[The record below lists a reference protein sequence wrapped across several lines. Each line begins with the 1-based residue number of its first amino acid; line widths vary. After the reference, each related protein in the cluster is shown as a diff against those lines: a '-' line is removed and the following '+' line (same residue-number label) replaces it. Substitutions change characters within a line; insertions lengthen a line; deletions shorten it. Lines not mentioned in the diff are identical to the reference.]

1 MSIRLSLISMAL
13 AGLVVC
19 APVSAAPQQKNGE
32 AVKTVPA
39 PQKAKAAAPKKV
51 VKKTPQKTSG
61 KKVVEKKVVVK
72 SAPAKVQGKGA
83 AMSATGKGVKTPE
96 TVPPKMDHA
105 LGLPGRPSQEFVL
118 DEEPEPFYYRQKNA
132 FACLATSFY
141 VPSFVVQVQN
151 ANEKLADLNIATKEG
166 LAALSRYRKARL
178 EAAVMNDKFT
188 AGRTGAEK
196 FENLERDSCIKA
208 AIARG
213 RMYVLLNDTQRDL
226 LDKIEDRSYRSPI
239 VSHKPEFDRRR
250 DSEAGLDPQSGSQI
264 YRRK

>member
-1 MSIRLSLISMAL
+1 MSIRVSLISMVL

-39 PQKAKAAAPKKV
+39 PQKATAAAPKKV

-61 KKVVEKKVVVK
+61 KKVVK
-72 SAPAKVQGKGA
+72 SASDKVPGNGA

-96 TVPPKMDHA
+96 TVPPKMAHA
-105 LGLPGRPSQEFVL
+105 MGLTRRPTQEFVL
-118 DEEPEPFYYRQKNA
+118 EEQPEPFYYRQKNA

>member
-1 MSIRLSLISMAL
+1 MSIRVSLISMVL

-19 APVSAAPQQKNGE
+19 APVSASPQQKNGE

-39 PQKAKAAAPKKV
+39 PQKAQAAAPKMV
-51 VKKTPQKTSG
+51 EKKATQKASG

-72 SAPAKVQGKGA
+72 SVPAKVSGNGA
-83 AMSATGKGVKTPE
+83 AMSATSKEGKTPE
-96 TVPPKMDHA
+96 TVPPKMAHA
-105 LGLPGRPSQEFVL
+105 LGLSGRPSQEFVL

-178 EAAVMNDKFT
+178 EAAVINDKFT

-213 RMYVLLNDTQRDL
+213 RMYVLLNDKQRDL
-226 LDKIEDRSYRSPI
+226 LDKIEDNSYRSPI

-250 DSEAGLDPQSGSQI
+250 DSEAGLDPQSGSQL

>member
-39 PQKAKAAAPKKV
+39 PQKATAAAPKKV

-61 KKVVEKKVVVK
+61 KKVVK
-72 SAPAKVQGKGA
+72 SASDKVPGNGA

-96 TVPPKMDHA
+96 TVPPKMAHA
-105 LGLPGRPSQEFVL
+105 MGLTRRPTQEFVL
-118 DEEPEPFYYRQKNA
+118 EEQPEPFYYRQKNA

-213 RMYVLLNDTQRDL
+213 RMYVLLNDKQRDL
-226 LDKIEDRSYRSPI
+226 LDKIEDNSYRSPI

-250 DSEAGLDPQSGSQI
+250 DSEAGLDPQSGSQL

>member
-1 MSIRLSLISMAL
+1 MSIRVSLISMAL

-19 APVSAAPQQKNGE
+19 APVSATPQQKTGE
-32 AVKTVPA
+32 AVKTASA
-39 PQKAKAAAPKKV
+39 PQKAQAAAPKIV
-51 VKKTPQKTSG
+51 EKKAPQKASG
-61 KKVVEKKVVVK
+61 KEVVEKKAV
-72 SAPAKVQGKGA
+72 AKLTPSEGSEKISVLTQSD
-83 AMSATGKGVKTPE
+83 MGVKTPE
-96 TVPPKMDHA
+96 TIPPKMAHSMQ
-105 LGLPGRPSQEFVL
+105 LTGRPTQEFVL

-213 RMYVLLNDTQRDL
+213 RMYVLLNDKQRDL
-226 LDKIEDRSYRSPI
+226 LDKIEDNSYRSPI

-250 DSEAGLDPQSGSQI
+250 NSEAGLDPQSGSQL

>member
-19 APVSAAPQQKNGE
+19 VPVSAAPQQKTGE

-39 PQKAKAAAPKKV
+39 PQKAKAASPKKV
-51 VKKTPQKTSG
+51 AKKALQKTSG
-61 KKVVEKKVVVK
+61 QKAVEKKAVVK
-72 SAPAKVQGKGA
+72 SAPAKVPEKA
-83 AMSATGKGVKTPE
+83 LALSATEKGIKTPE
-96 TVPPKMDHA
+96 TVPPKMAHA

-118 DEEPEPFYYRQKNA
+118 EDEPEPFYYRQKNA

-151 ANEKLADLNIATKEG
+151 ANEKLAGLNIATKEG

-188 AGRTGAEK
+188 AGRTGAES
-196 FENLERDSCIKA
+196 FEKLERDSCIKA

-213 RMYVLLNDTQRDL
+213 RMYVLLNDQQRDL
-226 LDKIEDRSYRSPI
+226 LDKIEDNSYRSPI

-250 DSEAGLDPQSGSQI
+250 EADAGLDPQSGSQL

>member
-19 APVSAAPQQKNGE
+19 APVSATPQQKTGE
-32 AVKTVPA
+32 AVKASSA
-39 PQKAKAAAPKKV
+39 PQKAQTAALKI
-51 VKKTPQKTSG
+51 
-61 KKVVEKKVVVK
+61 VEKKAPQKASGKEVVETKAV
-72 SAPAKVQGKGA
+72 AKLTPSEGSEKISVLTQ
-83 AMSATGKGVKTPE
+83 SDKGVKTPE
-96 TVPPKMDHA
+96 TIPPKMGHA
-105 LGLPGRPSQEFVL
+105 MQLTGRPTQEFVL
-118 DEEPEPFYYRQKNA
+118 EEQPEPFYYRQKNA

-166 LAALSRYRKARL
+166 LEALSRYRKARL

-213 RMYVLLNDTQRDL
+213 RMYVLLNDKQRDL
-226 LDKIEDRSYRSPI
+226 LDKIEDNSYRSPI

-250 DSEAGLDPQSGSQI
+250 DSEAGLDPQSGSQL

>member
-1 MSIRLSLISMAL
+1 MSIRVSLISMVL

-19 APVSAAPQQKNGE
+19 APVSASPQQKNGE

-39 PQKAKAAAPKKV
+39 PQKAQAVAPKMV
-51 VKKTPQKTSG
+51 EKKATQKASG

-72 SAPAKVQGKGA
+72 SVPAKVSGKGA
-83 AMSATGKGVKTPE
+83 AMSATSKEGKTPE
-96 TVPPKMDHA
+96 TVPPKMA
-105 LGLPGRPSQEFVL
+105 RAMQLTGRPTQEFGL

-178 EAAVMNDKFT
+178 EAAVINDKFT

-213 RMYVLLNDTQRDL
+213 RMYVLLNDKQRDL
-226 LDKIEDRSYRSPI
+226 LDKIEDNSYRSPI

-250 DSEAGLDPQSGSQI
+250 DSEAGLDPQSGSQL

>member
-1 MSIRLSLISMAL
+1 MSIRVSLISMAL

-32 AVKTVPA
+32 AVKPVSA

-51 VKKTPQKTSG
+51 VKKTLAKTSG
-61 KKVVEKKVVVK
+61 KKVGEKEVVVK
-72 SAPAKVQGKGA
+72 SAPVKVPGKGA
-83 AMSATGKGVKTPE
+83 AMSATGKGVKTPA

-151 ANEKLADLNIATKEG
+151 ANEKLAGLNIATKEG

-226 LDKIEDRSYRSPI
+226 LDKIEDQSYRSPI

-250 DSEAGLDPQSGSQI
+250 DSEAGLDPQSGNHL
-264 YRRK
+264 YRRE

>member
-1 MSIRLSLISMAL
+1 MSIRVSLISMAL

-32 AVKTVPA
+32 AVKTVSA

-51 VKKTPQKTSG
+51 VKKTLAKTSG
-61 KKVVEKKVVVK
+61 KKVGEKEVVVK
-72 SAPAKVQGKGA
+72 SAPVKVPGKGA
-83 AMSATGKGVKTPE
+83 AMSATGKGVKTPA

-151 ANEKLADLNIATKEG
+151 ANEKLAGLNIATKEG

-226 LDKIEDRSYRSPI
+226 LDKIEDQSYRSPI

-250 DSEAGLDPQSGSQI
+250 DSEAGLDPQSGNHL
-264 YRRK
+264 YRRE

>member
-39 PQKAKAAAPKKV
+39 PQKATAAAPKKV

-61 KKVVEKKVVVK
+61 KKVVK
-72 SAPAKVQGKGA
+72 SASDKVPGNGA

-96 TVPPKMDHA
+96 TVPPKMAHA
-105 LGLPGRPSQEFVL
+105 MGLTRRPTQEFVL
-118 DEEPEPFYYRQKNA
+118 EEQPEPFYYRQKNA

>member
-1 MSIRLSLISMAL
+1 MSIRCSLISMAL

-39 PQKAKAAAPKKV
+39 PQKATAAAPKKV

-61 KKVVEKKVVVK
+61 KKVVK
-72 SAPAKVQGKGA
+72 SASDKVPGNGA

-96 TVPPKMDHA
+96 TVPPKMAHA
-105 LGLPGRPSQEFVL
+105 LGLPGRPAQEFVL

>member
-1 MSIRLSLISMAL
+1 MSIRVSLISMAL

-32 AVKTVPA
+32 AVKTVSA

-51 VKKTPQKTSG
+51 VKKTLAKTSG
-61 KKVVEKKVVVK
+61 KKVGEKEVVVK
-72 SAPAKVQGKGA
+72 SAPVKVPGKGA
-83 AMSATGKGVKTPE
+83 AMSATGKGVKTPA

-151 ANEKLADLNIATKEG
+151 ANEKLAGLNIATKEG

-226 LDKIEDRSYRSPI
+226 LDKIEDQSYRSPI

-250 DSEAGLDPQSGSQI
+250 DSEAGLDPQSGNHL
-264 YRRK
+264 YRME

>member
-1 MSIRLSLISMAL
+1 MSIRLSLISLAL

-19 APVSAAPQQKNGE
+19 APVSAAPQQKAGE
-32 AVKTVPA
+32 TVKTAPA
-39 PQKAKAAAPKKV
+39 PQEAKAAAPKKV
-51 VKKTPQKTSG
+51 VKKAPQKTSG
-61 KKVVEKKVVVK
+61 QKAGEKKAVVK
-72 SAPAKVQGKGA
+72 PAPSKVPEKGA
-83 AMSATGKGVKTPE
+83 ALSATGKGTNTPE
-96 TVPPKMDHA
+96 TVPPKMAHA
-105 LGLPGRPSQEFVL
+105 LGLPGRPAKEMVL

-141 VPSFVVQVQN
+141 VPNFVVQVQN
-151 ANEKLADLNIATKEG
+151 ANEKLAGLNIATKEG

-188 AGRTGAEK
+188 AGRTGAEP
-196 FENLERDSCIKA
+196 FEKLERDSCIKA

-213 RMYVLLNDTQRDL
+213 RMYVLLNDQQRDL
-226 LDKIEDRSYRSPI
+226 LDKIEDNSYRSPI

-250 DSEAGLDPQSGSQI
+250 DADAGLDPQSGKQL

>member
-1 MSIRLSLISMAL
+1 MSIRVSLISMAL

-32 AVKTVPA
+32 AVKTVSA
-39 PQKAKAAAPKKV
+39 PQKAKAVAPKKV
-51 VKKTPQKTSG
+51 VKKTLAKTSG
-61 KKVVEKKVVVK
+61 KKVGEKEVVVK
-72 SAPAKVQGKGA
+72 SAPVKVPGKGA
-83 AMSATGKGVKTPE
+83 AMSATGKGVKTPA

-151 ANEKLADLNIATKEG
+151 ANEKLAGLNIATKEG

-226 LDKIEDRSYRSPI
+226 LDKIEDQSYRSPI

-250 DSEAGLDPQSGSQI
+250 DSEAGLDPQSGNHL
-264 YRRK
+264 YRRE

>member
-1 MSIRLSLISMAL
+1 MSIRVSLILMAL

-19 APVSAAPQQKNGE
+19 APVSASPQQKNGE

-39 PQKAKAAAPKKV
+39 PQKTQAVAMKIVEKKA
-51 VKKTPQKTSG
+51 PQKASG
-61 KKVVEKKVVVK
+61 KKVVEKKAV
-72 SAPAKVQGKGA
+72 AKLMPSEGSEKISVLTQSGKDA
-83 AMSATGKGVKTPE
+83 KT
-96 TVPPKMDHA
+96 TKTIPPKMAHA
-105 LGLPGRPSQEFVL
+105 MQLTGRPTQEFVL
-118 DEEPEPFYYRQKNA
+118 EEQPEPFYYRQKNA

-213 RMYVLLNDTQRDL
+213 RMYVLLNDKQRDL
-226 LDKIEDRSYRSPI
+226 LDKIEDNSYRSPI

-250 DSEAGLDPQSGSQI
+250 DSEAGLDPQSGSQL

>member
-1 MSIRLSLISMAL
+1 MSIRLGLISMAL

-19 APVSAAPQQKNGE
+19 APVSATPQQKNGE
-32 AVKTVPA
+32 AVKTVSA

-51 VKKTPQKTSG
+51 VKKTPAKTSG
-61 KKVVEKKVVVK
+61 KKVGEKEVVVK
-72 SAPAKVQGKGA
+72 SAPVKVPGKGA

-96 TVPPKMDHA
+96 TVPPKMAHA
-105 LGLPGRPSQEFVL
+105 LGLPGRPSHEFVL

-151 ANEKLADLNIATKEG
+151 ANEKLAGLNIATKEG

-188 AGRTGAEK
+188 AGRTGAEP
-196 FENLERDSCIKA
+196 FEKLERDSCIKA

-213 RMYVLLNDTQRDL
+213 RMYVLLNEQQRDL
-226 LDKIEDRSYRSPI
+226 LDKIEDNSYRSPI
-239 VSHKPEFDRRR
+239 VSHKPEFNRRR
-250 DSEAGLDPQSGSQI
+250 EAEAGLDPQSGSQL

>member
-19 APVSAAPQQKNGE
+19 APVSAAPQQKAGE
-32 AVKTVPA
+32 TVKTAPA

-61 KKVVEKKVVVK
+61 KKVVEKKAV
-72 SAPAKVQGKGA
+72 AKLTPSEGSEKISVLTQ
-83 AMSATGKGVKTPE
+83 SDKGVKTPE
-96 TVPPKMDHA
+96 TIPPKMARSMH
-105 LGLPGRPSQEFVL
+105 LTGRPTQEFVL

-151 ANEKLADLNIATKEG
+151 ANKKLADLNIATKEG

-213 RMYVLLNDTQRDL
+213 RMYVLLNDKQRDL
-226 LDKIEDRSYRSPI
+226 LDKIEDNSYRSPI

-250 DSEAGLDPQSGSQI
+250 DSEAGLDPQSGSQL

>member
-1 MSIRLSLISMAL
+1 MSIRVSLISMAL

-19 APVSAAPQQKNGE
+19 APVSAALQQKVGE
-32 AVKTVPA
+32 TVKTAPA
-39 PQKAKAAAPKKV
+39 PQKAKAAVPKKV
-51 VKKTPQKTSG
+51 VKKTLQKTQG
-61 KKVVEKKVVVK
+61 KKVVEKKAV
-72 SAPAKVQGKGA
+72 AKPTTAKLPEKA
-83 AMSATGKGVKTPE
+83 TALSATGKGAKMSE
-96 TVPPKMDHA
+96 SVPPKMVHA
-105 LGLPGRPSQEFVL
+105 LGLPGRPSQGFVL

-151 ANEKLADLNIATKEG
+151 ANEKLAGLNIATKEG

>member
-1 MSIRLSLISMAL
+1 MAL

-39 PQKAKAAAPKKV
+39 PQKATAAAPKKV

-61 KKVVEKKVVVK
+61 KKVVK
-72 SAPAKVQGKGA
+72 SASDKVPGNGA

-96 TVPPKMDHA
+96 TVPPKMAHA
-105 LGLPGRPSQEFVL
+105 MGLTRRPTQEFVL
-118 DEEPEPFYYRQKNA
+118 EEQPEPFYYRQKNA